1 MHPFDDP
8 LFPSPAA
15 RGGVRVHDDALG
27 FARTAA

>member
-15 RGGVRVHDDALG
+15 RARVRVHDDALG